1 MGTRAL
7 NKLFGSHPEM
17 SVSAKLHVL
26 FLAIYIF
33 LSGFVFVEPS
43 PAEVWFSVSVPFLLI
58 GFKTSPELVLT
69 FGLLFIPMLV
79 SAYVGSTF
87 FGLYNLRFIIID
99 VYLFLFFFVIASYLN
114 AIKKKLPKEFVMDVL
129 MRAWFL
135 AGSINILAG
144 LFVMATGMKFPISI
158 IRFGIRLQGFFKDPN
173 VLGPFLVPVAF
184 YFLNTFFEK
193 KEKQIFYLLV
203 FIFLSFGV
211 FITFSRAAWLNY
223 LITLLLCL
231 FYTMY
236 VRNVKKR
243 VALFVIIMV
252 FLLFSLLFFSS
263 RIQILGYNLYEFIKI
278 RAQFQ
283 QYDEERF
290 ETQLMF
296 LDILS
301 LTSVIFGAGP
311 GNYENFSGMST
322 HSLYL
327 RYIAERGIVGFITF
341 CVFFSLVFKKALKS
355 HFKRFLIPS
364 LIGQM
369 VNSLFIDSL
378 HWRHLWILFALSFL

>member
-1 MGTRAL
+1 
-7 NKLFGSHPEM
+7 
-17 SVSAKLHVL
+17 
-26 FLAIYIF
+26 
-33 LSGFVFVEPS
+33 
-43 PAEVWFSVSVPFLLI
+43 
-58 GFKTSPELVLT
+58 
-69 FGLLFIPMLV
+69 MLV

-144 LFVMATGMKFPISI
+144 LFVMATGMEFPISI